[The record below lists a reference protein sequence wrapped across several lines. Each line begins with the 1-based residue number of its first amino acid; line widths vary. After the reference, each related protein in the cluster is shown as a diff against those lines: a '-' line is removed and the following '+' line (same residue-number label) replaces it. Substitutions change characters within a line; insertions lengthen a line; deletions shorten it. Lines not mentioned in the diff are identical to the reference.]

1 MFYNAKNENIKFDET
16 DCDYISFG
24 TGDENLIM
32 LPGVGD
38 GFKTA
43 RGIAVPFAFMY
54 SGFAKEF
61 KVYVFSRRN
70 NLPDEFST
78 ADMADDIDRIME
90 IIGIKTASVFG
101 VSQGGMI
108 SQQLAIRHP
117 DKVKKLVLAVTAS
130 RPNELMKEALESWIN
145 MADNDDYAGIML
157 DTAKR
162 SYTGK
167 YLERGIRMNALLARM
182 KPKDYSRFMILCR
195 SCMEHDVYDRLSEI
209 SCPTLIVGADSD
221 LVLGGEA
228 SVEMYDRIND
238 STLYMYEGYSHGVY
252 EQAKDFNGRV
262 MDYLKN

>member
-1 MFYNAKNENIKFDET
+1 MFYNAKNENIKFDGT

-90 IIGIKTASVFG
+90 MIGIKTASVFG

-117 DKVKKLVLAVTAS
+117 DKVKNLALAVTAS
-130 RPNELMKEALESWIN
+130 RPNELMKEALESWIK

-167 YLERGIRMNALLARM
+167 YLEREIRMNGLLAKM
-182 KPKDYSRFMILCR
+182 KPKDYSRFKILCR
-195 SCMEHDVYDRLSEI
+195 SCMTHDVYDRLSEI
-209 SCPTLIVGADSD
+209 SCPTLIVGSDSD

-228 SVEMYDRIND
+228 SVEMRDRING

>member
-1 MFYNAKNENIKFDET
+1 
-16 DCDYISFG
+16 
-24 TGDENLIM
+24 
-32 LPGVGD
+32 
-38 GFKTA
+38 
-43 RGIAVPFAFMY
+43 MY

-78 ADMADDIDRIME
+78 ADMADDIDKIMDM
-90 IIGIKTASVFG
+90 IGIKTASVFG

-167 YLERGIRMNALLARM
+167 YLERGIKMNSLLARM
-182 KPKDYSRFMILCR
+182 KPKDYSRFKILCR
-195 SCMEHDVYDRLSEI
+195 LCMEHDVYDRLSEI

-228 SVEMYDRIND
+228 SVEMRDRING

>member
-1 MFYNAKNENIKFDET
+1 
-16 DCDYISFG
+16 
-24 TGDENLIM
+24 M

-167 YLERGIRMNALLARM
+167 YLERGIKMNSLLARM
-182 KPKDYSRFMILCR
+182 KPKDYSRFKILCR

-209 SCPTLIVGADSD
+209 SCPTLIIGADSD

-228 SVEMYDRIND
+228 SVEMRDRING